1 MHISR
6 TLLTALL
13 TAATTL
19 GAPNIPL
26 DARKRQATNARTD
39 AVKEAFLHS
48 WNGYTKFA
56 FGFDELSP
64 VSNKGTNSRNGW
76 GASIVDA
83 MSTAILMELDDV
95 VLKQLEHIKTVD
107 FTKTAT
113 TVSLFE
119 TTIRYLGGLLSGYD
133 LLMGPYKDLLPS
145 NSTTLI
151 SSLVDQAVI
160 LADALAFGFDTAS
173 GIPANNLNFANKS
186 FTDTT
191 NGIATTGT
199 LVLEWTRLADITGNR
214 KYAELSQK
222 AESYLLS
229 PTPSLGEPFPGLLG
243 TNVDIKTGQF
253 IDSRGGWGGGTDS
266 FYEYLI
272 KMWVY
277 DEEKYGL
284 YKERWIAAADSTI
297 KHLTSHPQPRQD
309 ITFVAEYQNAQ
320 TLSLNQGHLT
330 CFIGGNFILGGQVLS
345 RKEYTDYG
353 LALTSGC
360 HHTYDSTPSSI
371 GPERW
376 SWDPQNVPT
385 AQSDFY
391 ARNGFYTTA
400 SYYDLRPEV
409 IESYYHAFVA
419 TGDEKYREWAWDAF
433 LAINATA
440 RTASGFT
447 AVSDVGQEN
456 GGSKFDNQESF
467 WFAEVLKYLYLI
479 FQEDGKVGF
488 VKGAEQKWVFNTEA
502 HPFKVR
508 N

>member
-1 MHISR
+1 MRISR

-13 TAATTL
+13 TAGTTF

-26 DARKRQATNARTD
+26 DARKRQASNVRTD
-39 AVKEAFLHS
+39 AVKEAFMHS
-48 WNGYTKFA
+48 WNGYTKYA

-76 GASIVDA
+76 GASMVDA
-83 MSTAILMELDDV
+83 MSTAILMGLDDV
-95 VLKQLEHIKTVD
+95 VLRQLEHIKTVD
-107 FTKTAT
+107 FTKTAA

-133 LLMGPYKDLLPS
+133 LLKGPYKDLLPS
-145 NSTTLI
+145 NSTELVDA
-151 SSLVDQAVI
+151 LVDQAII
-160 LADALAFGFDTAS
+160 LADALAFGFDTDS
-173 GIPANNLNFANKS
+173 GVPANNLNFTSKS

-191 NGIATTGT
+191 NGIATAGT
-199 LVLEWTRLADITGNR
+199 LVLEWTRLADITGNQ

-222 AESYLLS
+222 AESYLLK

-243 TNVDIKTGQF
+243 TDLDTKTGNF
-253 IDSRGGWGGGTDS
+253 INSRGGWGGGTDS

-277 DEEKYGL
+277 DEKKFEL

-297 KHLTSHPQPRQD
+297 KYLTSHPQSRQD

-345 RKEYTDYG
+345 KQEYTDYG

-360 HHTYDSTPSSI
+360 HQTYNSTASSI
-371 GPERW
+371 GPEGW
-376 SWDPQNVPT
+376 SWDPNNVPT
-385 AQSDFY
+385 AQSDFF
-391 ARNGFYTTA
+391 ARNGFYITA

-409 IESYYHAFVA
+409 IESYYHAYIA
-419 TGDEKYREWAWDAF
+419 TGDKKYREWAWDAF

-447 AVSDVGQEN
+447 AVSDVN
-456 GGSKFDNQESF
+456 RKDGGSKYDNQESF

-479 FQEDGKVGF
+479 FDEGGKVGF
-488 VKGAEQKWVFNTEA
+488 VKGTEQEWVFNTEA